1 MWWVRHDGGRG
12 GKRRFIV
19 RRFSPSERVGPIR
32 MTSQEVAKVGRSLL
46 HNTSSGVADDEWW
59 FGFGSRYC
67 DVSVVDKG
75 QT

>member
-1 MWWVRHDGGRG
+1 
-12 GKRRFIV
+12 
-19 RRFSPSERVGPIR
+19 